1 MHANDQ
7 RTMGDPLHLL
17 SGCKICFNFMTEK
30 SIKEVRKL
38 GTELKLENLPL
49 KNAMQPL
56 ALGDGAFK

>member
-1 MHANDQ
+1 
-7 RTMGDPLHLL
+7 
-17 SGCKICFNFMTEK
+17 MTEK

-56 ALGDGAFK
+56 ALGAVAFKRNLIVE